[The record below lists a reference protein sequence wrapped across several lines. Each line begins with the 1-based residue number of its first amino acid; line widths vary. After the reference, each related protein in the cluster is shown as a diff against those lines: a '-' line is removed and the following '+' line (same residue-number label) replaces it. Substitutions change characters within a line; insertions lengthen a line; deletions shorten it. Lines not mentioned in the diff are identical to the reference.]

1 MKNQLWSVFSQD
13 REAPEAIQA
22 GYGELG
28 PDVREVGVMADAA
41 ALAARCI
48 IARMGQASVH

>member
-1 MKNQLWSVFSQD
+1 MEDRLWSLFSRD

-22 GYGELG
+22 GYDELG
-28 PDVREVGVMADAA
+28 PDVREVGVKADAA
-41 ALAARCI
+41 ALAARRI